1 MTLLE
6 YQKIKISLQK
16 TLFQIGLK
24 MFLFLQKLEI
34 LPLEQLLVIL
44 QAKKFLEHLRTKN
57 CKKNKSKRVSVEKVI
72 KRKGDKLYAKWSGY
86 DNFFNSWIDK
96 KDINK

>member
-6 YQKIKISLQK
+6 DQKIKISLQK

-24 MFLFLQKLEI
+24 NFLFLQKLEI
-34 LPLEQLLVIL
+34 LPPEQLLMIL
-44 QAKKFLEHLRTKN
+44 QKKKFLEHFRTKN
-57 CKKNKSKRVSVEKVI
+57 CKKTNQKEFTVEKVI
-72 KRKGDKLYAKWSGY
+72 KRKGDKLYTKWRGY
-86 DNFFNSWIDK
+86 DSLFNSWIDK